1 MTFSYPGLPSSAS
14 IVGVSGS
21 PSPVSKTASLVDHVL
36 HRLGRTEP
44 AQHIR
49 LAQLDPVS
57 LLRGESENPTFKRA
71 VELMQGADGVVIAT
85 PIFKASFSGLLKSFL
100 DVLPQFGLAGKVVL
114 PLATGGSPAHVLA
127 LDYALRPVLQSMGAR
142 HIVQAVFV
150 SATHLQTEEDV
161 LKIAPESAALL
172 DEAILHFAYAL
183 RGAVNSPELLGH
195 PRPIR
200 SVSNPI
206 LSTATI

>member
-1 MTFSYPGLPSSAS
+1 MSFSYPGLSSGAS
-14 IVGVSGS
+14 IIGVSGS

-36 HRLGRTEP
+36 QRLGRSDPE
-44 AQHIR
+44 QHLR
-49 LAQLDPVS
+49 LAQLDPAS
-57 LLRGESENPTFKRA
+57 LLRGDPENPSFKRA
-71 VELMQGADGVVIAT
+71 VELMENAEGVVIAT

-100 DVLPQFGLAGKVVL
+100 DVLPQFGLAGKIVL

-150 SATHLQTEEDV
+150 NASHLQIDEGS
-161 LKIAPESAALL
+161 LKISPESAALL
-172 DEAILHFAYAL
+172 DEAVLHFGFAL

-195 PRPIR
+195 PRPVR
-200 SVSNPI
+200 SVPNPV
-206 LSTATI
+206 LSTATS